1 MDRALDLLNLT
12 VIFGKINLI
21 CVALGL
27 GILFHF
33 AIVMFRMTYH
43 ELPSTASEIQQD
55 ESDKERD
62 TRLDIRDMRWGPLKL
77 QSSSVPHLVK
87 GSCKKN

>member
-33 AIVMFRMTYH
+33 TIVMFRMTYH
-43 ELPSTASEIQQD
+43 ELPSTASDNRMRVI
-55 ESDKERD
+55 R
-62 TRLDIRDMRWGPLKL
+62 RGIRDWI
-77 QSSSVPHLVK
+77 
-87 GSCKKN
+87 